1 MTTHALIFYFNSGHR
16 GYSTILFPFL
26 SKLPGT
32 IPCQAFSLASL
43 DEEKAVIS
51 AIPDF
56 LLISKEKPTGS
67 LSFHGFLLVV
77 MVQSKFNIEGHW
89 EA

>member
-1 MTTHALIFYFNSGHR
+1 MLSFSTLIQAIGVTPPS
-16 GYSTILFPFL
+16 SSLFSQNCQGP
-26 SKLPGT
+26 
-32 IPCQAFSLASL
+32 IPRQAFSLASL

-77 MVQSKFNIEGHW
+77 MVQSKFNIEGYW